1 MVVLRILD
9 VSRMPIFGTVE
20 KDSQEDLSAVDWKVA
35 MKTIYACEL
44 THFIRRSGNDVG
56 LK

>member
-1 MVVLRILD
+1 VVVLRILD